1 MACQGTLPS
10 SSLDVQN
17 TMREKAH
24 RGMGAHA
31 GIAVVL
37 SRHLQGVIVLGV
49 TFFFFFPLRLG
60 SRLAAEGE
68 GQHS

>member
-49 TFFFFFPLRLG
+49 TFFFFALRLG

>member
-17 TMREKAH
+17 TMGEKAH

-37 SRHLQGVIVLGV
+37 SRHLQVVIVLGV
-49 TFFFFFPLRLG
+49 TFFFSLRLG

>member
-37 SRHLQGVIVLGV
+37 SRHLQGVIILGV
-49 TFFFFFPLRLG
+49 TFLSLRLG
-60 SRLAAEGE
+60 SGLTAEGE